1 VLSKNSSPLKAQ
13 KKQEAVPL
21 QTAPHRGLAA
31 AMLLDI
37 QSCKPGD
44 VADIMQ
50 RAMDHLTSSGQLQLP
65 GNQEQLGQIPLPLGT
80 SGGGH

>member
-1 VLSKNSSPLKAQ
+1 
-13 KKQEAVPL
+13 
-21 QTAPHRGLAA
+21 
-31 AMLLDI
+31 MLLDI